1 MYILFLERP
10 AIFYAFIWN
19 LKMQKW
25 TEYIT
30 YKNIENIH
38 NRILIIIFSQV
49 ELVSRKREFV

>member
-1 MYILFLERP
+1 
-10 AIFYAFIWN
+10 
-19 LKMQKW
+19 MQKW